1 MKNLHEALEHYRA
14 VAIFVTLVALVSV
27 LFVTIYCSAHTVFRQ
42 QANDPQIEVTEQ
54 VAGIVRQGIP
64 LNAIISNAEQIDLAS
79 SKALFVMIFDK
90 ERTLVGSSAQLNGA
104 APSVPSEVF
113 DQANEKGEYRFD
125 FEPTENLKFAGV
137 MKKID
142 DSAYV
147 LAGRSLSEM
156 EVRVATLKQPLW
168 IGWVI
173 AVLISL
179 LLTALLRPS
188 TNIAI
193 VEETNVTVIDEQS

>member
-1 MKNLHEALEHYRA
+1 MKNLHEALERYRA
-14 VAIFVTLVALVSV
+14 VAIFVALVALVSV
-27 LFVTIYCSAHTVFRQ
+27 LFISICYSARTVFRQ

-54 VAGIVRQGIP
+54 VAGIVRQGVPID
-64 LNAIISNAEQIDLAS
+64 AIVSSAEQIDLNS
-79 SKALFVMIFDK
+79 SKALFVMIFDN
-90 ERTLVGSSAQLNGA
+90 ERSLAGSSAQLNGE

-113 DQANEKGEYRFD
+113 DKTNEMGEYRFD
-125 FEPTENLKFAGV
+125 FEPSENLKFAGV

-156 EVRVATLKQPLW
+156 ETRAAALEQPLW
-168 IGWVI
+168 IGWI
-173 AVLISL
+173 ISVLLSL

-193 VEETNVTVIDEQS
+193 VEETNVTVIED

>member
-1 MKNLHEALEHYRA
+1 MKNLHEALERYRA
-14 VAIFVTLVALVSV
+14 VAIFVALVALVSV
-27 LFVTIYCSAHTVFRQ
+27 LFISICYSARTVFRQ

-54 VAGIVRQGIP
+54 VAGIVRQGVPID
-64 LNAIISNAEQIDLAS
+64 AIVSSAEQIDLNS
-79 SKALFVMIFDK
+79 SKALFVMIFDN
-90 ERTLVGSSAQLNGA
+90 ERSLAGSSAQLNGE

-113 DQANEKGEYRFD
+113 DKTNEMGEYRFD
-125 FEPTENLKFAGV
+125 FEPSESLKFAGV

-156 EVRVATLKQPLW
+156 ETRAAALEQPLW
-168 IGWVI
+168 IGWI
-173 AVLISL
+173 ISVLLSL

-193 VEETNVTVIDEQS
+193 VEETNVTVIED